1 MTLRLDHDFWS
12 ARMAFLA
19 ELAHADAIAVVLQ
32 TKAEGY
38 VTYVAHNVP
47 IDTTWREGVAAALLA
62 KAVGDRTTDQ
72 AATAV
77 AVPLAD
83 GRIAKGLAVAPV
95 VWKDQLVGGLAAMRV
110 GNVFGP
116 EEIAGLTRVGEL
128 VGLEL
133 AEANTLW
140 RAQRQQQEAET
151 RLKAARDVQAIIRR
165 EHEPDQL
172 LDSATAQLVDSFSAD
187 GVSIM
192 LADAEGELS
201 VRSSRGLGEAAKKDR
216 KRIGEGIAGKVAA
229 TGKPV
234 LLTGAVPGGSD
245 STASESM
252 VAPLQAGGRTF
263 GVVSVKH
270 RGQQER
276 YSPAH
281 LETLAQVASDIA
293 AALLTT
299 DEFNRAKIDR
309 RQALAL
315 YELSRFATLGTEVSS
330 DLESAVAMVADNLGH
345 DAVGVWAA
353 EEHRLRLR
361 ASVGYGEI
369 IPAEISTSGA
379 DMILAQ
385 VLRERRTA
393 MASYGI
399 RQDRPDWAASA
410 STNFLLAPI
419 GGAHA
424 GVVLGVLVLGR
435 ATLPYEAGD
444 ADFAATLGEYLAG
457 MLAKSA
463 STNLVDRTAATE
475 RRRIAQELH
484 DGLAQELTGVVLALE
499 GCQRALDRDPSLL
512 GPQLAKAARD
522 ARATLSDVRQYMAAL
537 RQTEESGGLNLPV
550 TVARLVDDLR
560 RQSGLHVEFEE
571 TGEGHELEPF
581 VERAVIRIVGEGLR
595 NVGSHSGARNAKVHL
610 RYDDE
615 QIVVTVDDD
624 GKGFESAELDT
635 AEGRGHYGIVGM
647 RERAE
652 GVGGELVVRSEPGRG
667 TVVRAS
673 IPYRAHAE
681 AAPSSWT
688 DTVED
693 TDQRGAIED
702 LERTEKASFLGR
714 LFGRYRGPQDP
725 RPH

>member
-12 ARMAFLA
+12 ARMAYLA

-83 GRIAKGLAVAPV
+83 GRVAKGLAVAPV

-110 GNVFGP
+110 GNVFAP
-116 EEIAGLTRVGEL
+116 DEISRLTRVGEL
-128 VGLEL
+128 IGLEL
-133 AEANTLW
+133 AEANALW
-140 RAQRQQQEAET
+140 RSQRQQQEAET
-151 RLKAARDVQAIIRR
+151 RLKVVRDVQAIIRK
-165 EHEPDQL
+165 EADTDKL
-172 LDSATAQLVDSFSAD
+172 LDRVTAQLVDAFSAD

-192 LADAEGELS
+192 LANGQGELS
-201 VRSSRGLGEAAKKDR
+201 VRSSRGLGEAAKAER
-216 KRIGEGIAGKVAA
+216 KQRGQGVSGKVAA
-229 TGKPV
+229 TGKAV
-234 LLTGAVPGGSD
+234 LLSGAVPGGSD
-245 STASESM
+245 STAIESM
-252 VAPLQAGGRTF
+252 VAPLQAGGITF
-263 GVVSVKH
+263 GVVNVKH
-270 RGQQER
+270 RGSPDR

-281 LETLAQVASDIA
+281 LETLSQVAADIA
-293 AALLTT
+293 AALLMT
-299 DEFNRAKIDR
+299 DEFNRAKEDR
-309 RQALAL
+309 RHALAL
-315 YELSRFATLGTEVSS
+315 YELSRFATLGTEAAS
-330 DLESAVAMVADNLGH
+330 DLESAVA
-345 DAVGVWAA
+345 
-353 EEHRLRLR
+353 
-361 ASVGYGEI
+361 
-369 IPAEISTSGA
+369 
-379 DMILAQ
+379 
-385 VLRERRTA
+385 
-393 MASYGI
+393 
-399 RQDRPDWAASA
+399 
-410 STNFLLAPI
+410 
-419 GGAHA
+419 
-424 GVVLGVLVLGR
+424 GVLVLGR
-435 ATLPYEAGD
+435 ATVPYEAGD
-444 ADFAATLGEYLAG
+444 ADFAATIGEYFGG

-463 STNLVDRTAATE
+463 TTTLVDRTAATE

-499 GCQRALDRDPSLL
+499 GCQRALERDPSLL

-537 RQTEESGGLNLPV
+537 RQTEEAGGLNLPV
-550 TVARLVDDLR
+550 TIARLVDDLR
-560 RQSGLHVEFEE
+560 RQSGLHVDFED

-581 VERAVIRIVGEGLR
+581 VERAVIRIVGEALR

-681 AAPSSWT
+681 EVSPPTFGQSS
-688 DTVED
+688 DDASGGAVED
-693 TDQRGAIED
+693 I
-702 LERTEKASFLGR
+702 ERTEKASFIGR
-714 LFGRYRGPQDP
+714 LFGR
-725 RPH
+725 